1 MPTQF
6 LNDAPLL
13 APRIQIASYADPL
26 AGTQVTGSGASR
38 AGFEW
43 PAEAIVNLRLLA
55 KGVGWALAIEGT
67 TALSICGLWY
77 LCHLW
82 L

>member
-1 MPTQF
+1 MPTQS
-6 LNDAPLL
+6 LNDALLL
-13 APRIQIASYADPL
+13 APRTQIASYADPS
-26 AGTQVTGSGASR
+26 AGTRIARSGGSR

-43 PAEAIVNLRLLA
+43 PAEAVVNLRLLA

-67 TALSICGLWY
+67 TALSVCGLWY

>member
-1 MPTQF
+1 MPSQF
-6 LNDAPLL
+6 LNDALL
-13 APRIQIASYADPL
+13 PAPGIRIASYADPL
-26 AGTQVTGSGASR
+26 AGTQVTTSGASR

-55 KGVGWALAIEGT
+55 KGVGWALAIEGA
-67 TALSICGLWY
+67 TALSVCAVWY
-77 LCHLW
+77 LCHLR

>member
-6 LNDAPLL
+6 LNNALPL
-13 APRIQIASYADPL
+13 APRTQMASYADPL
-26 AGTQVTGSGASR
+26 AGTQIARGGASR
-38 AGFEW
+38 AGIEW

-55 KGVGWALAIEGT
+55 KGISWALAIEGA
-67 TALSICGLWY
+67 TALSVCAVWY